1 MNIKMKKGIILII
14 GLLAVG
20 LLVMGVLNSGLLS
33 DNNDGLTGED
43 PGTVLPPSPEEPVT
57 EPDPQREP
65 AEEPDP
71 QEPVEEPDPQEP
83 VEEPDP
89 QEEPAEEPDPAEE
102 PNTNPNPGS
111 AEKPS
116 KHMIYIG
123 EQLTIP
129 VSGGS
134 AAKESI
140 VINSAVLPSAEK
152 QIALTFDAGWLY
164 DQTINLLDV
173 LDDYQAKSTFFLRGR
188 WAEDHPELAK
198 EILKRGHST
207 ENHSL
212 THGHMKEMTEAEI
225 RNEMAVS
232 TKLIQEAT
240 GYRPY
245 LFRPPF
251 GEYDSR
257 VLKILAE
264 QGYPYTVM
272 WTIDSLD
279 WLEERNGV
287 KVTAQY
293 LTDRILSNA
302 TDKGIVL
309 MHVGGYQTVNAMPGI
324 IEGLQKDGYKLVK
337 VNDMLPKL
345 STSGDVTI
353 YTVKKGDTLSSI
365 ARQYGIT
372 VDDILK
378 ANPVR

>member
-1 MNIKMKKGIILII
+1 MSINFLFDKKIVCSVGEMKLNIKVKKYITLII

-20 LLVMGVLNSGLLS
+20 VLVFGVINSGLLF
-33 DNNDGLTGED
+33 DNDGEHSGED
-43 PGTVLPPSPEEPVT
+43 PGTVLPPSQEEPVT
-57 EPDPQREP
+57 
-65 AEEPDP
+65 
-71 QEPVEEPDPQEP
+71 
-83 VEEPDP
+83 EPDP
-89 QEEPAEEPDPAEE
+89 QEEPAEEPGQQEEPAEE
-102 PNTNPNPGS
+102 PDPGS
-111 AEKPS
+111 AEKPD
-116 KHMIYIG
+116 KYMIYVG

-140 VINSAVLPSAEK
+140 VIKSAVLPSKEK

-164 DQTINLLDV
+164 DQTIDLLDV
-173 LDDYQAKSTFFLRGR
+173 LDDYQVKSTFFLRGR

-225 RNEMAVS
+225 RNEMITS
-232 TKLIQEAT
+232 TKLIEEAT

-279 WLEERNGV
+279 WMEERNGV

-309 MHVGGYQTVNAMPGI
+309 MHVGGYQTVNALPDI
-324 IEGLQKDGYKLVK
+324 IEGLRKDGYKLVK
-337 VNDMLPKL
+337 VNDMVPR
-345 STSGDVTI
+345 SSSPGNVTI
-353 YTVKKGDTLSSI
+353 HTVKKGDTLTSI
-365 ARQYGIT
+365 AGMYGVT
-372 VDDILK
+372 VEDILN
-378 ANPVR
+378 ANTAR

>member
-1 MNIKMKKGIILII
+1 MKLNIKMKKWIILII
-14 GLLAVG
+14 GLLVVG

-43 PGTVLPPSPEEPVT
+43 PGSVLPPSQEEPVT
-57 EPDPQREP
+57 
-65 AEEPDP
+65 
-71 QEPVEEPDPQEP
+71 
-83 VEEPDP
+83 EPDP
-89 QEEPAEEPDPAEE
+89 QEEPAEEPDQEEPVEE
-102 PNTNPNPGS
+102 PNPQ
-111 AEKPS
+111 EKPAENSDPQEEPAEQLS
-116 KHMIYIG
+116 KYTIYVG

-134 AAKESI
+134 AVKESI
-140 VINSAVLPSAEK
+140 VINSAVLPSVEK

-164 DQTINLLDV
+164 DQTTNLLDV
-173 LDDYQAKSTFFLRGR
+173 LDNYQVKSTFFLRGR
-188 WAEDHPELAK
+188 WAEDHPGLAK

-212 THGHMKEMTEAEI
+212 THGHMKGMTEAEI
-225 RNEMAVS
+225 RNEMALS

-264 QGYPYTVM
+264 QGFPYTIM

-279 WLEERNGV
+279 WMEERNGE

-293 LTDRILSNA
+293 LTKRILSNA

-309 MHVGGYQTVNAMPGI
+309 MHVGGYQTVNALPDI
-324 IEGLQKDGYKLVK
+324 IEGLRKDGYKLVK
-337 VNDMLPKL
+337 VNDMLPNP
-345 STSGDVTI
+345 SASAGVTI
-353 YTVKKGDTLSSI
+353 YTVKKGDTLTNI
-365 ARQYGIT
+365 AGKYGVT
-372 VDDILK
+372 VEDILK
-378 ANPVR
+378 ANPAR